1 MIDRLS
7 EESAI
12 IHPPKTKHCNTI
24 MILVTGAN
32 GNLGSQTIDFLL
44 EQKPDANVA
53 GLVRSEEKGAELK
66 EKGVELRIGDYIDY
80 ASMRKAVEDVDVV
93 LLISS
98 STIEGR
104 VEQHKNVIKAAKES
118 GVKQLL
124 YTSIVQADK
133 GLSPLS
139 SDHAETEELIK
150 ESGIPYTIHRH
161 TFYTEFLPLFLG
173 EALDTGQW
181 TFPSGGEKINLAYR
195 TEMAEALAKVLEDPG
210 KHKNEIY
217 EITSSKAYTLDE
229 LAEMLTKACGKEI
242 TYTDVSISEFK
253 STLEEIGL
261 PDEQIAMSVMTATT
275 FVNGGLN
282 FTFDDLENLLDR
294 KPAGVGSF
302 IEDFTNQ

>member
-1 MIDRLS
+1 
-7 EESAI
+7 
-12 IHPPKTKHCNTI
+12 

-32 GNLGSQTIDFLL
+32 GSLGSQTIDFLL
-44 EQKPDANVA
+44 EQNPDDKIA

-66 EKGVELRIGDYIDY
+66 KKGIELRIGDYTDY
-80 ASMRKAVEDVDVV
+80 TSMQKAVKGIYVV

-104 VEQHKNVIKAAKES
+104 VKQHKNVIKAAKES
-118 GVKQLL
+118 GVNQLL
-124 YTSIVQADK
+124 YTSILQADK

-139 SDHAETEELIK
+139 SDHAETEDLIK
-150 ESGIPYTIHRH
+150 DSGIPYTIHRH

-195 TEMAEALAKVLEDPG
+195 TEMAEALANVLADPK
-210 KHKNEIY
+210 KHRNEVY
-217 EITSSKAYTLDE
+217 EITSSNAYTLDE
-229 LAEMLTKACGKEI
+229 LAEMLTKASGKEI

-253 STLEEIGL
+253 NTLEEIGL

-282 FTFDDLENLLDR
+282 FISDDLGNLLGR
-294 KPAGVGSF
+294 KPADVGPF
-302 IEDFTNQ
+302 IKEFTNQ